1 MTFRH
6 LARITGAAVFALAVL
21 LPIHVRA
28 GKVPVID
35 VTNWIQNYAQYV
47 EAYQQTTGQLEII
60 QHMTRNLM
68 THGSP
73 QWGEVAT
80 LINRLQGALETG
92 NSIAYSMADLATLF
106 QQRFP
111 GYEPVQDFPTRF
123 ESWSATTL
131 DTLRGVLVST
141 SINVSDLPNV
151 QAALDALRALN
162 SASSGRLQALQV
174 GNMIASHQVE
184 ELAKL
189 RQLMAAATNAQTVYL
204 ASQEAKHAG
213 AEASFSQF
221 IFSGETD
228 IPTRRPGEG
237 FGRDAVPEL
246 TKPSLR

>member
-6 LARITGAAVFALAVL
+6 LARITSAAVFALALL
-21 LPIHVRA
+21 LPVHVRA
-28 GKVPVID
+28 GEVPVID

-47 EAYQQTTGQLEII
+47 EAYHQTTGQLQII
-60 QHMTRNLM
+60 DHMTTNLM

-73 QWGEVAT
+73 QWGEVAS
-80 LINRLQGALETG
+80 LLNRLQAALETG

-106 QQRFP
+106 QERFP
-111 GYEPVQDFPTRF
+111 GYEPSEDFPSRF
-123 ESWSATTL
+123 ENWSATAL

-141 SINVSDLPNV
+141 RINVSDLPNV

-162 SASSGRLQALQV
+162 ASSTGRLQALQV

-189 RQLMAAATNAQTVYL
+189 RQLMAASTNAQTVYL
-204 ASQEAKHAG
+204 ASQEAKEAG

-221 IFSGETD
+221 IFSGETE